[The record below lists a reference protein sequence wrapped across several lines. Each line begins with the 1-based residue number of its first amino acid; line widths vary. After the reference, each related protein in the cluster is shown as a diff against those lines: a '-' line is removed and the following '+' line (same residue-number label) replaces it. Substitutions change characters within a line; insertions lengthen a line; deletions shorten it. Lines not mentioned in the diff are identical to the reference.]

1 MTRASPPTSP
11 SPSRPAA
18 RTAAAVAAAPR
29 GYTLTEILVVI
40 GLIVLLIAVAVPV
53 LSVLS
58 GNRSTEAAENQVA
71 AMVGQARA
79 QAIALQKNIGVA
91 FFVDPASQRY
101 TMALVGQ
108 EPASLWVE
116 RLPDYDFVALQTGTG
131 VQLLNDDRMAKAGAR
146 PQDRDR
152 YVRIGVIM
160 FDGRGEAI
168 ASPYQIGV
176 DSALAQA
183 MDLRKILADLGAGN
197 SPVYPP
203 TGQSA
208 YTQLGLVLYD
218 NEAFARNNFSPAEGM
233 KTGDEAQECDWLDAN
248 AAPLVVNR
256 YNGTLIRGE

>member
-1 MTRASPPTSP
+1 MTRVPQQPTSP
-11 SPSRPAA
+11 SPSRAA
-18 RTAAAVAAAPR
+18 SRER

-108 EPASLWVE
+108 QPGEAWIE
-116 RLPDYDFVALQTGTG
+116 RLPDYDFVPLQTGTG
-131 VQLLNDDRMAKAGAR
+131 LQLINDDRMAKPNVNAAG
-146 PQDRDR
+146 RDR
-152 YVRIGVIM
+152 YVRFGVVM

-168 ASPYQIGV
+168 ASQYRIQV

-183 MDLRKILADLGAGN
+183 IDVRRILADAGAGN
-197 SPVYPP
+197 AATYPP
-203 TGQSA
+203 MTQVA
-208 YTQLGLVLYD
+208 YSQLGLVLYD
-218 NEAFARNNFSPAEGM
+218 NEAFARNNFSAKEGM
-233 KTGDEAQECDWLDAN
+233 STGDEAKECEWLDAN
-248 AAPLVVNR
+248 AAPLVINR

>member
-1 MTRASPPTSP
+1 MTRAPQPTPPS
-11 SPSRPAA
+11 SSRH
-18 RTAAAVAAAPR
+18 AAPSATPRAR

-53 LSVLS
+53 LSALT

-108 EPASLWVE
+108 QPGEQWVE
-116 RLPDYDFVALQTGTG
+116 RLPDYDFVALPSGTG
-131 VQLLNDDRMAKAGAR
+131 VQLINDDQSVNPNVGPAG
-146 PQDRDR
+146 RDR
-152 YVRIGVIM
+152 YARIGVVM

-168 ASPYQIGV
+168 SNPFRINV

-183 MDLRKILADLGAGN
+183 IDLRRVLTDMKLGNAA
-197 SPVYPP
+197 SYPP
-203 TGQSA
+203 PTQGA
-208 YTQLGLVLYD
+208 YTQVGLVIYD
-218 NEAFARNNFSPAEGM
+218 NEAFARNNFSAADGM
-233 KTGDEAQECDWLDAN
+233 
-248 AAPLVVNR
+248 
-256 YNGTLIRGE
+256 